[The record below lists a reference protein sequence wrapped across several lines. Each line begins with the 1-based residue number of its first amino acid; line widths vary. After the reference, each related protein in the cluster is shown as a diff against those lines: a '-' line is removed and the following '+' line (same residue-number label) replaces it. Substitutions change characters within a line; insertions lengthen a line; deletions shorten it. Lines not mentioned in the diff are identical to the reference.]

1 MLPRAVILTRPTQY
15 RQLLRA
21 HGTHGQARFFL
32 EQRDRAIEPLVQADA
47 VQQEA
52 VKRVAQSIPAD
63 WRQARVDRSDLD
75 RFLFEPDDVVLAV
88 GQDGL
93 VANAARF
100 LTTQIVIGFNPDPAQ
115 YDGILVAHSPDSAAK
130 MFPRALAR
138 DGVLERTMV
147 EARLDDGSSLR
158 ALNEIFVGQPTHQ
171 SARYTLEAGDRSER
185 HSSSGLI
192 VASGTGCTG
201 WARSIC
207 GERATSPALPDPW
220 ERAAVFLVREAF
232 PSRATGTDLTGGR
245 LEGSHLRLVSEMDT
259 GVIFA
264 DGIESDRLGFGWG
277 QQVEIGCSD
286 QPLNLLEAA

>member
-1 MLPRAVILTRPTQY
+1 MLPRAVLLTRPTAY
-15 RQLLRA
+15 RQLLQA

-32 EQRDRAIEPLVQADA
+32 EQRGRAIEPLVKADERQTNA
-47 VQQEA
+47 V
-52 VKRVAQSIPAD
+52 RTVAQAIPAD

-75 RFLFEPDDVVLAV
+75 RFLFEPDDIVLAV

-93 VANAARF
+93 VANSARF
-100 LTTQIVIGFNPDPAQ
+100 LTTQVVVGFNPDPSQ
-115 YDGILVAHSPDSAAK
+115 YDGILVPHSPHEAAHVLS
-130 MFPRALAR
+130 RAAGR
-138 DGVLERTMV
+138 DGVLARTMI
-147 EARLDDGSSLR
+147 EARLDDGSRLK

-171 SARYTLEAGDRSER
+171 SARYRISTDRSSER

-207 GERATSPALPDPW
+207 GERAASPALPTPW

-232 PSRATGTDLTGGR
+232 PSRATGTSITAGR
-245 LEGSHLRLVSEMDT
+245 LEGSALTLVSEMDT

-264 DGIESDRLGFGWG
+264 DGIESDRLRFGWG
-277 QQVEIGCSD
+277 QQVEIGCAD

>member
-1 MLPRAVILTRPTQY
+1 MLPRAVILTRPTPY
-15 RQLLRA
+15 RQLLEA

-32 EQRDRAIEPLVQADA
+32 EQRGRAIDPLREADERQAAA
-47 VQQEA
+47 V
-52 VKRVAQSIPAD
+52 RTVAQAIPAD

-75 RFLFEPDDVVLAV
+75 RFLFEPDDVILAV

-100 LTTQIVIGFNPDPAQ
+100 LTTQVVVGFNPDPAQ
-115 YDGILVAHSPDSAAK
+115 YDGILVPHAPQSAARVL
-130 MFPRALAR
+130 PRAFAR
-138 DGVLERTMV
+138 DGVLDRTMI
-147 EARLDDGSSLR
+147 EAVLDDGSRLK

-171 SARYTLEAGDRSER
+171 SARYRISAGGEAER

-207 GERATSPALPDPW
+207 RERSCAPELPTPW

-232 PSRATGTDLTGGR
+232 PSRATGTSITAGRVEEERLT
-245 LEGSHLRLVSEMDT
+245 LVSEMDT

-264 DGIESDRLGFGWG
+264 DGIESDRLRFGWG
-277 QQVEIGCSD
+277 QQVRVGCAD
-286 QPLNLLEAA
+286 TPLSLLEAA